1 MLMRNM
7 ILFTGVILVQKQK
20 NIPGLLEW
28 VLRYGI
34 LARDTD

>member
-7 ILFTGVILVQKQK
+7 ILFTGVTLVQKQK
-20 NIPGLLEW
+20 NIPGLPEW